1 MLPNVPRR
9 PARTVIMLSTN
20 SPRRDT
26 AATLAM
32 FRAMRKKAFLAEVQ
46 KFVEKI
52 AV

>member
-1 MLPNVPRR
+1 M
-9 PARTVIMLSTN
+9 MLSIN
-20 SPRRDT
+20 PPRIDT